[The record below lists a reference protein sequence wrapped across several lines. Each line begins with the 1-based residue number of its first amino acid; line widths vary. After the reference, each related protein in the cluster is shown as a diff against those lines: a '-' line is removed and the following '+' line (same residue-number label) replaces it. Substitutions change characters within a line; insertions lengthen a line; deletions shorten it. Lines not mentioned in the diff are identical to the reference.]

1 MEQIKIKIEK
11 GFFQDAADA
20 VTPFRAVLVV
30 DGGYSSHTGFWVE
43 MKPVFDGPNH
53 GHTPKDFYHLAP
65 GIFGQVGDVV
75 LYEKLLKDYKFH
87 EIVYLTKT
95 QAV

>member
-20 VTPFRAVLVV
+20 TTPFRAVLVV
-30 DGGYSSHTGFWVE
+30 NGGYSSDMGFWVE
-43 MKPVFDGPNH
+43 MKPMFGDSN
-53 GHTPKDFYHLAP
+53 TPKDFYHVAP

-75 LYEKLLKDYKFH
+75 LYEALLKAYKFH
-87 EIVYLTKT
+87 EVVYLTKT
-95 QAV
+95 QAE